1 MLHRNV
7 FYAFDYHWITIELIS
22 VSVFANFVPTF
33 REILRKVGGK
43 KLGLYNRIIVRSRAD
58 TRAFSWISVLS
69 SVSEKKYSFLECP
82 LRALE
87 IYEEIRICEHVF
99 ADTRPTTFYF
109 FHVISCF
116 HTFDHRSSTDRN
128 LYLKLESLSTD
139 YFSIRIITIVR

>member
-1 MLHRNV
+1 MV
-7 FYAFDYHWITIELIS
+7 YTIES
-22 VSVFANFVPTF
+22 SFGRA
-33 REILRKVGGK
+33 RILERF
-43 KLGLYNRIIVRSRAD
+43 LGDRD
-58 TRAFSWISVLS
+58 WISVLS

-139 YFSIRIITIVR
+139 YFPIRIITIVR